1 MSYVSN
7 LYLRDITKK
16 IHFDPE
22 EEVRIFQKINEKN
35 KELKGLAKNNYLR
48 ISQIKQ
54 EVSQLK
60 NKIIKFHYR
69 LLISIAKKYTSN
81 KVPISDLI
89 SEGSIALMEA
99 IDFFDPS
106 RKIRFISYAYPII
119 KQKMINAFL
128 NYNQPIRISK
138 KKMQVL
144 SYFNEIQSKNLMLKG
159 KILPFQTVSKQMG
172 IDGAKIKEIIRKN
185 YSYVSIESKFQD
197 EDDNLNLKNSLISNQ
212 KFEDDDEKR
221 VASMNKI
228 IEKIKLLLTP
238 KEYTVLK
245 YYHGL
250 EQVSPLKF
258 NKIAEM
264 LNITSER
271 ARQIHVRIINK
282 IKNSGLYNSLDEM
295 K

>member
-16 IHFDPE
+16 IHFDPDE
-22 EEVRIFQKINEKN
+22 EYRIFKKINEKK
-35 KELKGLAKNNYLR
+35 KELKEVEEGDLLRKN
-48 ISQIKQ
+48 QIKQ
-54 EVSQLK
+54 NISGLK

-69 LLISIAKKYTSN
+69 LLISIARKYTSN

-99 IDFFDPS
+99 IDFFDDS
-106 RKIRFISYAYPII
+106 RNVRFISYAYPIV

-128 NYNQPIRISK
+128 NYNQPIKISK

-159 KILPFQTVSKQMG
+159 RTLPFQTVSKQMG
-172 IDGAKIKEIIRKN
+172 IDGAKIKEIIARN
-185 YSYVSIESKFQD
+185 YSYVSIESRFQD
-197 EDDNLNLKNSLISNQ
+197 EDDSLNLKNSLISDKKLENEI
-212 KFEDDDEKR
+212 EDKID
-221 VASMNKI
+221 SMNKI
-228 IEKIKLLLTP
+228 IKEIKLMLTP
-238 KEYTVLK
+238 KEFIVLK
-245 YYHGL
+245 HYNGL
-250 EQVSPLKF
+250 EGAIPITF
-258 NKIAEM
+258 NKIAKK

-282 IKNSGLYNSLDEM
+282 IKNSNIYGSLEEI